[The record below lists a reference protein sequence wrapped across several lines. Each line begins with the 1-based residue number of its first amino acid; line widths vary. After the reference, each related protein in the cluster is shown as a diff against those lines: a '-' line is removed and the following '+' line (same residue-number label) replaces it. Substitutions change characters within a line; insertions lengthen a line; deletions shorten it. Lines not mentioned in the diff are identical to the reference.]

1 MIESRLFMSL
11 PENLVSTPDGM
22 TIDHNDRLLLS
33 CPNFADMGMP
43 SCVLIIDQNGQ
54 ARKWFDVPLNP
65 TTNEA
70 RSMGIEV
77 GSDGDIYIVDNP
89 GWTNRP
95 DLVRTGR
102 ILRIRVRGDEI
113 ESVRVIAEGM
123 EHPNGIR
130 IRGDYLYV
138 TQSTMELVKTSN
150 GKLMSCVYRFH
161 MDDLNIKVTNTL
173 DDESI
178 LCTFITDNPKCQYG
192 VDGIIFDKDGRLI
205 IGNFGD
211 GTLWRL
217 TLNKKGNQMI
227 DKELWCADT
236 DQLVST
242 DGMTIDPEG
251 NIYVADFSQ
260 NAIAKVSIDGKI
272 IRIAQSPDCTGLEGG
287 LDEPGEPCYWNGKLI
302 VSCFDLVVDDQKV
315 NTAHEMPATLAVLD
329 LAQL

>member
-22 TIDHNDRLLLS
+22 AVDQHGRLLLS
-33 CPNFADMGMP
+33 CPNFADMAMP
-43 SCVLIIDQNGQ
+43 SCVLAIDPSGSI
-54 ARKWFDVPLNP
+54 KKLFDVPLNP
-65 TTNEA
+65 KTNEA

-77 GSDGDIYIVDNP
+77 GPDGDIYLVDNP
-89 GWTNRP
+89 GWTGRP

-102 ILRIRVRGDEI
+102 ILRVRMRGDAI

-130 IRGDYLYV
+130 LRGEYLYV
-138 TQSTMELVKTSN
+138 TQSTMELVKTPG
-150 GKLMSCVYRFH
+150 GKLMSCVYCFH
-161 MDDLNIKVTNTL
+161 IDDLNVKLTNTL
-173 DDESI
+173 DDDAI
-178 LCTFITDNPKCQYG
+178 LCTFITQNPKCQYG

-211 GTLWRL
+211 GSLWRL
-217 TLNKKGNQMI
+217 TLNKKGGRLI
-227 DKELWCADT
+227 DKELWCVDT
-236 DQLVST
+236 AQLATT

-251 NIYVADFSQ
+251 NIYVADFSR
-260 NAIAKVSIDGKI
+260 NAIAKVSADGKI
-272 IRIAQSPDCTGLEGG
+272 ERIAQSPDCTGLEGG
-287 LDEPGEPCYWNGKLI
+287 LDEPGEPCWWNDKLI

-329 LAQL
+329 LTQL